1 MSYCRF
7 SSDNCA
13 SDVYAYE
20 SVLGGFQIH
29 VAGRR
34 VVGEVPK
41 LPPFS
46 KEKIDE
52 YMAAREVQGAFLDAC
67 AYEDIMLPH
76 AGESFVEPTAAT
88 CADRLLLLRA
98 LGYHVP
104 QHAIDALREEAAGA
118 QVPAHGKGERE

>member
-7 SSDNCA
+7 SSDNFA

-20 SVLGGFQIH
+20 SVHGGFQIH
-29 VAGRR
+29 VAGSR
-34 VVGEVPK
+34 VVGDVPK

-46 KEKIDE
+46 KDNAEA
-52 YMAAREVQGAFLDAC
+52 YMTAREAQGAFLDTC
-67 AYEDIMLPH
+67 VYEDIMLPH